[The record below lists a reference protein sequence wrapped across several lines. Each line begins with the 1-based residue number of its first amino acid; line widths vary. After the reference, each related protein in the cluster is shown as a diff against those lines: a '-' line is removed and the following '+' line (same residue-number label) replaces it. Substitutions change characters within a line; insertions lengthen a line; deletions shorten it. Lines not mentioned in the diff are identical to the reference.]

1 MPTVRAFTRLAI
13 LIALSAVGASLKVPA
28 VTGTPALDSAPGYF
42 AALALGTGQ
51 GVAVAAT
58 GHLLTALTAGFP
70 LTVPIHLVIAA
81 GMGGC
86 AAAVAVCGARKGPWW
101 AFAVG
106 LLLNGVAFPAL
117 FLPVPGF
124 GPGFFAA
131 MLIPLLVASAL
142 NLGLAALA
150 YEAAVRARL
159 TWVVPR
165 LALAAPAGSRSTAV
179 QAVRGPAPRAD
190 GTGDMAYASA
200 PLAEGTGDVAHASA
214 RRREEGGA

>member
-1 MPTVRAFTRLAI
+1 MPTVRTLTRLAI

-28 VTGTPALDSAPGYF
+28 LTGTPALDSAPGYF
-42 AALALGTGQ
+42 AALALGPGQ
-51 GVAVAAT
+51 GAVVAAA

-70 LTVPIHLVIAA
+70 LTIAIHLVIAA

-86 AAAVAVCGARKGPWW
+86 AAAVAACGARKGPWW
-101 AFAVG
+101 AFALG
-106 LLLNGVAFPAL
+106 LLLNGVVFPAL
-117 FLPVPGF
+117 FLPIPGF

-150 YEAAVRARL
+150 YQAAVRARL

-165 LALAAPAGSRSTAV
+165 LALAAPMGSRSGAGR
-179 QAVRGPAPRAD
+179 AARG
-190 GTGDMAYASA
+190 SA
-200 PLAEGTGDVAHASA
+200 CRKEDA
-214 RRREEGGA
+214 GA